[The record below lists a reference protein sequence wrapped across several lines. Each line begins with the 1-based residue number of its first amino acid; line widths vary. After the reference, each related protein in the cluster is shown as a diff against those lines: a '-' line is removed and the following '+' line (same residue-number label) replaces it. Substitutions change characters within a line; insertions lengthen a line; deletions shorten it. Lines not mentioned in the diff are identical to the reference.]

1 MVVVYSTDSTGAVTA
16 SNMHMHV
23 EFSCRQGR
31 KRMTILVFAIS
42 KWNVVSYCQIVAV
55 EVTGI
60 N

>member
-16 SNMHMHV
+16 SNMHE

-31 KRMTILVFAIS
+31 KLMTILVFAIS
-42 KWNVVSYCQIVAV
+42 KSNVVSYCQIVAV